1 LQLASDANIN
11 LKIYH
16 YYYPNQLEIERAEK
30 LNLKPSLHATSNIKF
45 PLSEG
50 QILEGPMGDAIKEGS
65 ANAGTVITIV
75 PKLKFAPKKIYI
87 PTYQIDGVYYFHQDI
102 FIMGDKEQ
110 SYQRKK
116 HNEYSQIITKK
127 IDSQINLNQKLIGGL
142 MRNEFKREFD
152 ENPIDI
158 FNKIVDEDTDFTT

>member
-1 LQLASDANIN
+1 
-11 LKIYH
+11 
-16 YYYPNQLEIERAEK
+16 
-30 LNLKPSLHATSNIKF
+30 
-45 PLSEG
+45 
-50 QILEGPMGDAIKEGS
+50 MGDAIKEGS

-127 IDSQINLNQKLIGGL
+127 PKL
-142 MRNEFKREFD
+142 KVDWWFD
-152 ENPIDI
+152 A
-158 FNKIVDEDTDFTT
+158 